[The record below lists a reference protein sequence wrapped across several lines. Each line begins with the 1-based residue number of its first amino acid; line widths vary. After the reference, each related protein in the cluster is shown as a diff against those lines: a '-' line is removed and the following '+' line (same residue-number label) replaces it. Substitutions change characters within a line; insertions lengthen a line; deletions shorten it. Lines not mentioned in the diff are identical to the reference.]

1 MGAGNSEHIPSK
13 DRILTAQ
20 DVIMRLMR
28 KNFGEYDVMLTCH
41 GLGSVNLENIDD
53 SFDFICADRICR
65 VHSILAEFV
74 GPRIARLRRADASYS
89 SYKFP
94 SDCSYLFDVLESL
107 VSCLRAGHSI
117 HVNHQNFN
125 ALLRL
130 SKELE
135 NNELAYSL
143 LDLVNLE
150 SVNLTGAVVLLRE
163 GVLLGMS
170 SLPQFEYLRTL
181 VAFHFHEEILEDLDL
196 ETVQLLLSSSFK
208 MNIHFSLS
216 NVSK

>member
-1 MGAGNSEHIPSK
+1 
-13 DRILTAQ
+13 
-20 DVIMRLMR
+20 
-28 KNFGEYDVMLTCH
+28 ML
-41 GLGSVNLENIDD
+41 LIV
-53 SFDFICADRICR
+53 FWFICDDRICR

-74 GPRIARLRRADASYS
+74 GPRIARLRRAGASYS

-107 VSCLRAGHSI
+107 VSCLRADHSI
-117 HVNHQNFN
+117 HVDHQNFN

-196 ETVQLLLSSSFK
+196 ETAQLLLSSSFK